1 MLSSK
6 LTLIA
11 LCALLA
17 GGGLIYG
24 GHALYKLI
32 VERETCKMGL
42 EQQNKAIL
50 EQNIEVNDYVV
61 KLQAQKDSIARKYS
75 HLIHEK
81 PMGVDSCAHEMEK
94 IKRSLEVF
102 GNGR

>member
-6 LTLIA
+6 LTLSA
-11 LCALLA
+11 LCVMLA

-32 VERETCKMGL
+32 VERETCKIGL
-42 EQQNKAIL
+42 EQQNQAIL

-61 KLQAQKDSIARKYS
+61 KLQAQKDAVTKKYNN
-75 HLIHEK
+75 LAKNPTGCEQE
-81 PMGVDSCAHEMEK
+81 MGA

-102 GNGR
+102 KNER